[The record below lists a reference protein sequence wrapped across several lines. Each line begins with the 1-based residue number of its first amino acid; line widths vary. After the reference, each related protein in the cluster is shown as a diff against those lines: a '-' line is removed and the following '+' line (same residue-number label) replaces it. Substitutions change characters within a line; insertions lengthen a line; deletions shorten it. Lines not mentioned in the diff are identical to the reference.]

1 MRSMKRLIYIVFFGW
16 APLLVGQE
24 FKERS
29 SIISLDYTRPAESN
43 ILPEIHWITPAL
55 ELSGSIEPEISIEAM
70 INSHHALRD
79 ITVLVRSGARSK
91 TVKVNVG
98 GSEFSK
104 DVLVQV
110 PLFDGENDVVLSITN
125 NKGGRVSSSRKVN
138 VGANTLNE
146 LMYANR
152 KDYALIFATDRY
164 DFWSSQAS
172 PIADALALEEVLK
185 STYGFETEV
194 IKNPSQKDIQKK
206 LDEYKARPFSGQDQ
220 LLIYFSGNCYF
231 DWLKGHGYIVTASS
245 IKNDTKKTSYI
256 QQRNLRDALEKF
268 SCKNILLTVDVCCA
282 DLTDTR
288 AGLNSFTINPTQQ
301 EVINKLMK
309 PTRKFL
315 ITGSTEYLP
324 GTNSKRS
331 PFSERLIETLRQNSS
346 VKRVLTFSEL
356 NASFKNYDSYG
367 GSFGSDDLLGDFVFI
382 PK

>member
-1 MRSMKRLIYIVFFGW
+1 MKRSLYIFFLGW
-16 APLLVGQE
+16 TPWLVGQE

-29 SIISLDYTRPAESN
+29 SVISLDYTRPVESN

-55 ELSGSIEPEISIEAM
+55 ERSGSTQPEINIEAM
-70 INSHHALRD
+70 IDSHHALSD
-79 ITVLVRSGARSK
+79 ITVLVRSGTRTK
-91 TVKVNVG
+91 TIKVSVG

-104 DVLVQV
+104 DVAVRI

-125 NKGGRVSSSRKVN
+125 TKGGRVSGSRKVK

-164 DFWSSQAS
+164 DFWNSQVS

-185 STYGFETEV
+185 FTYGFETEV
-194 IKNPSQKDIQKK
+194 VKNPSQKDILRK
-206 LDEYKARPFSGQDQ
+206 LEEYKARSFSSQDQ
-220 LLIYFSGNCYF
+220 LLIYFSGTCYF
-231 DWLKGHGYIVTASS
+231 DWLMGYGYIVTASS
-245 IKNDTKKTSYI
+245 AKNDTKKTSYI
-256 QQRNLRDALEKF
+256 QQRSLRDALEKF
-268 SCKNILLTVDVCCA
+268 SCQNILLTVDVCCA
-282 DLTDTR
+282 DLADTR
-288 AGLNSFTINPTQQ
+288 AGLNSVTINPTQQ
-301 EVINKLMK
+301 EVVTKLMK

-324 GTNSKRS
+324 GTDSKRS
-331 PFSERLIETLRQNSS
+331 PFSERLITTLQQNSA
-346 VKRVLTFSEL
+346 VKRILTFSEL

-367 GSFGSDDLLGDFVFI
+367 GGFGSDDVSGDFVFI